1 MDDWALGE
9 EAGFTYA
16 SLSLSNGRLLEEE
29 VGVEESWKPMALV
42 CFLFFFSFYS
52 ESGRVSVKC
61 VRCYVCAWLCVR
73 VSDRE
78 GQQQENQLLYTW
90 PSGGWESLLFSFNIM
105 CCLSSCS
112 TVRML

>member
-9 EAGFTYA
+9 EVGFTYA

-29 VGVEESWKPMALV
+29 VGVKESWKPMAVVYFLLL
-42 CFLFFFSFYS
+42 LFFT

-78 GQQQENQLLYTW
+78 G
-90 PSGGWESLLFSFNIM
+90 
-105 CCLSSCS
+105 
-112 TVRML
+112 